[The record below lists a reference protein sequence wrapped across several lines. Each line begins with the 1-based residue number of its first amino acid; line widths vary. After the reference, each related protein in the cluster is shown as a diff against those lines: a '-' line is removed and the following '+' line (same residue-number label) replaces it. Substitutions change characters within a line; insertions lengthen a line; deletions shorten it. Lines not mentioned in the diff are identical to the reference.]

1 MKRYKFT
8 ATAEKDLLGIVDYS
22 LEKWG
27 DIKAAQYVDGLESF
41 ASNLANNPNVGLY
54 QGDIFADI
62 RAFPYESHILYYV
75 SDSQG
80 ITIIRVLHKRM
91 NPHLHL

>member
-54 QGDIFADI
+54 QGDKLKWYI
-62 RAFPYESHILYYV
+62 AFY
-75 SDSQG
+75 
-80 ITIIRVLHKRM
+80 TIGHKRSHV
-91 NPHLHL
+91 PRVGILLA

>member
-8 ATAEKDLLGIVDYS
+8 ATAENDLVGIVDYS

-27 DIKAAQYVDGLESF
+27 AIKANHYVDGLESLT
-41 ASNLANNPNVGLY
+41 SNLANNPNVGLY
-54 QGDIFADI
+54 QEDILADI
-62 RAFPYESHILYYV
+62 MAFPYESHILYYV
-75 SDSQG
+75 PDSQG